1 MLNRAILPG
10 EQRLNEECWADDILN
25 ECHYDN
31 CLWGYMICIMEELQ
45 TCDPVVF
52 TDGVLYN
59 LMQMG
64 VMDWTG
70 ENVWMNQSTQAMRL
84 ATALASWIICIAN
97 ADWDNMS
104 VQLGGWNHLLM
115 LLAVQHIHHAD

>member
-10 EQRLNEECWADDILN
+10 EQRFNEERWINDILN
-25 ECHYDN
+25 KCHFDER
-31 CLWGYMICIMEELQ
+31 LWGYTIHVVEELC

-70 ENVWMNQSTQAMRL
+70 ENARGNQSTQAMRL
-84 ATALASWIICIAN
+84 ATALASHLIRITNTDHAN
-97 ADWDNMS
+97 VS
-104 VQLGGWNHLLM
+104 V
-115 LLAVQHIHHAD
+115 